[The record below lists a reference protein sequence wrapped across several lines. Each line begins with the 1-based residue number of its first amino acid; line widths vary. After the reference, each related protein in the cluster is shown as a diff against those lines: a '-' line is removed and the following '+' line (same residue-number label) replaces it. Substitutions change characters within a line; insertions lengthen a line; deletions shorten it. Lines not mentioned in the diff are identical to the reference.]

1 MKHITHLFRFS
12 SPPPSQ
18 DLLNNNNIK
27 IRSSRFSV
35 INLLLL
41 SLIYVTP
48 PLLPSSHLFLRSL
61 TFELK
66 TLPLFCWFQELKTM
80 ALADFSSSSSSS
92 SELHVL
98 AVDDS
103 FVDRKVIERL
113 LKISACKG
121 KRLSRFCFSFVWFL
135 FRFLDKFCGFVY
147 IVTTVESGTR
157 ALQYLGLDGDKGSSG
172 LKVLKLFRIL
182 TIETCNVLML
192 VWLPR
197 NLRFNNK
204 DQKFL
209 TFVFI

>member
-1 MKHITHLFRFS
+1 
-12 SPPPSQ
+12 
-18 DLLNNNNIK
+18 
-27 IRSSRFSV
+27 
-35 INLLLL
+35 
-41 SLIYVTP
+41 
-48 PLLPSSHLFLRSL
+48 
-61 TFELK
+61 
-66 TLPLFCWFQELKTM
+66 M
-80 ALADFSSSSSSS
+80 ALADISSSSSSSSS

-121 KRLSRFCFSFVWFL
+121 IKGKAVSVYGFCVSFVWFL
-135 FRFLDKFCGFVY
+135 IRFLDKFFGFVY

-182 TIETCNVLML
+182 TIETCSVLML

-209 TFVFI
+209 TFVVICLLKIEVFI